1 MIDVKNL
8 IKDFMLNKKQR
19 KEMGDKYKD
28 TKILRAVDDISFE
41 CQPGRIFGLLGPN
54 GAGKTTT
61 LRMIAT
67 MLKPTSGSI
76 KVAGYDSVINGQD
89 VRSQIGFMT
98 GQTALYDR
106 LTPTEMA
113 KYIADLHGMD
123 NAKFNKRKE
132 HLFNILDMNSF

>member
-67 MLKPTSGSI
+67 MLKPT
-76 KVAGYDSVINGQD
+76 
-89 VRSQIGFMT
+89 
-98 GQTALYDR
+98 
-106 LTPTEMA
+106 
-113 KYIADLHGMD
+113 
-123 NAKFNKRKE
+123 
-132 HLFNILDMNSF
+132 

>member
-1 MIDVKNL
+1 MKC
-8 IKDFMLNKKQR
+8 K
-19 KEMGDKYKD
+19 
-28 TKILRAVDDISFE
+28 
-41 CQPGRIFGLLGPN
+41 PGRIFGLLGPN

-76 KVAGYDSVINGQD
+76 TVSNYDTVKEGQA
-89 VRSQIGFMT
+89 VRGEIGFMT

-106 LTPTEMA
+106 LTPTEMV

-123 NAKFNKRKE
+123 AKSFQERK
-132 HLFNILDMNSF
+132 DKYSAC